1 MNLTDLLRTDCGV
14 LSVVGSGGKSTLVNE
29 LARELGCTVV
39 IATSTH
45 MLAPEGC
52 PLLLDATEL
61 DVEQA
66 LWYTRVVCVGSRAE
80 GADGAAGK
88 LCAPTLGFGT
98 LAVLADRV
106 LVEADGSRRLP
117 LKAHAAREPAVPSES
132 SQTIQVVGASGFGGH
147 VGEVVHRPEL
157 MCEAVDCSMDDE
169 CTPELYARFV
179 AEEHVAGVVRA
190 DDIVVNQADDQA
202 GIELATRFAA
212 ELRACGDETPVAA
225 GSVREHRLV
234 RV

>member
-1 MNLTDLLRTDCGV
+1 MNLTDLLRTDSGV

-29 LARELGCTVV
+29 LARELGCAVV
-39 IATSTH
+39 IATSTR
-45 MLAPEGC
+45 MLAPNGC

-66 LWYTRVVCVGSRAE
+66 LWYARVVCVGNRAP

-88 LCAPTLGFGT
+88 LCAPSLGFGT

-106 LVEADGSRRLP
+106 LVEADGARRLP
-117 LKAHAAREPAVPSES
+117 LKAHAAHEPVVPAES
-132 SQTIQVVGASGFGGH
+132 GQTIQVVGASGFGGR
-147 VGEVVHRPEL
+147 VDEVVHRPEL
-157 MCEAVDCSMDDE
+157 MCKAVGCSAGDE

-179 AEEHVAGVVRA
+179 AAERAAGVVQT
-190 DDIVVNQADDQA
+190 DDIVVNQADDQG
-202 GIELATRFAA
+202 GIELAARFASA
-212 ELRACGDETPVAA
+212 LRTCGDETPVAA

>member
-1 MNLTDLLRTDCGV
+1 M
-14 LSVVGSGGKSTLVNE
+14 
-29 LARELGCTVV
+29 V

-66 LWYTRVVCVGSRAE
+66 LWYTRVVCVGRRAE

-88 LCAPTLGFGT
+88 LRAPSLGFGT

-117 LKAHAAREPAVPSES
+117 LKAAVPSES
-132 SQTIQVVGASGFGGH
+132 SQTIQVVGASGFGGR
-147 VGEVVHRPEL
+147 VGEVVHRPQL
-157 MCEAVDCSMDDE
+157 MCESVGCSPSDE

-179 AEEHVAGVVRA
+179 AAEHAAGLLRA
-190 DDIVVNQADDQA
+190 DDIVVNQADDQD
-202 GIELATRFAA
+202 GIDLAARFAS